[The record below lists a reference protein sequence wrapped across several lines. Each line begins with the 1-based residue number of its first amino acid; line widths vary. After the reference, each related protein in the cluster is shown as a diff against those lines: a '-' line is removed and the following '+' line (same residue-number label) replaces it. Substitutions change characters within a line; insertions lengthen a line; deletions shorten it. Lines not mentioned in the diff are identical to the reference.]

1 MARRMAA
8 AFLWYAMVW
17 VGYEI
22 AWSIAG
28 IPRMIGP
35 VVAAA
40 VAVFVTVDP
49 FHRFWPRLESSPSR
63 QQPADLAP
71 DVTAEHSAHSV
82 R

>member
-22 AWSIAG
+22 AWSVTG

-35 VVAAA
+35 VVAAG
-40 VAVFVTVDP
+40 VAVFVSVDP
-49 FHRFWPRLESSPSR
+49 FHRFWTRLEKSPSR
-63 QQPADLAP
+63 QHPAPVVP
-71 DVTAEHSAHSV
+71 DVTAERPTPSA